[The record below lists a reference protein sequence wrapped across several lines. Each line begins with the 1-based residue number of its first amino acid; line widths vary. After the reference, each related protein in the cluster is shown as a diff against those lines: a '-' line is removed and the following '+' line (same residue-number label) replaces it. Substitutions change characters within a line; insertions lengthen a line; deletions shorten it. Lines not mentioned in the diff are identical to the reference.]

1 MDFLLLVALLQMTDC
16 PQCSAPAEDI
26 LFASG
31 KRRANQS
38 EIRLLKFSP
47 KPTLGDLCLTH
58 RFSHHL
64 ACFCQPSKNSRQA
77 RNSTSIKRQFLFTI
91 KYVIELIFQGF
102 HYHHKE
108 TLMGKR
114 KNNQSAE
121 ILLPSL
127 SWGRSLHPASG
138 RLHFLENPK
147 DDEVRVTTE
156 AEIQDASRGR
166 RPACSK
172 LTTSTS
178 ERTPTHKKY
187 ISFILCRSSLRFLHV
202 KLQCSF

>member
-1 MDFLLLVALLQMTDC
+1 MTDC

-26 LFASG
+26 LFTSG

-38 EIRLLKFSP
+38 EIWLLKFSP

-108 TLMGKR
+108 TLMGRGKIISQQKFYCLPFSGAAHYILPQEGFISWRIPKMMRWEWRLKQKSRKR
-114 KNNQSAE
+114 AE
-121 ILLPSL
+121 GEETCMQQAHHIYPPSGLLPT
-127 SWGRSLHPASG
+127 R
-138 RLHFLENPK
+138 N
-147 DDEVRVTTE
+147 
-156 AEIQDASRGR
+156 I
-166 RPACSK
+166 
-172 LTTSTS
+172 
-178 ERTPTHKKY
+178 
-187 ISFILCRSSLRFLHV
+187 
-202 KLQCSF
+202 